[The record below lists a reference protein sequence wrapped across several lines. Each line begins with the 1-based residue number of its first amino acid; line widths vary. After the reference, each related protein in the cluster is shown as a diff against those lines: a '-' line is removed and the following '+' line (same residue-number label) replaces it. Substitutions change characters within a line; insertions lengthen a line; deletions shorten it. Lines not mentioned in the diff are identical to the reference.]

1 VRGFEVDEMT
11 EQEPLNVRVARALGV
26 TVHCTHEYLRVCAEG
41 YEHFNDGRGTY
52 LACRG
57 CSRRDAEGGFRGY
70 ANELDFSSV
79 CPSPKVLD
87 YSNDP
92 SWWGPIIE
100 ANRLEIIPA
109 SSKWTVSHLRVDWS
123 GPGTLGTAVC
133 EWVCAAFAAG
143 VEIKQGG
150 AK

>member
-1 VRGFEVDEMT
+1 MEK
-11 EQEPLNVRVARALGV
+11 QEPLNARVAKALGV
-26 TVHCTHEYLRVCAEG
+26 TIHWTHEHMRVYNKG
-41 YEHFNDGRGTY
+41 NEHSNNGRGTW
-52 LACRG
+52 LACGRCG
-57 CSRRDAEGGFRGY
+57 RWAAEGAFRGY
-70 ANELDFSSV
+70 ANELDFSSA
-79 CPSPKVLD
+79 CPTPEVPDFSD
-87 YSNDP
+87 DP
-92 SWWGPIIE
+92 SWWGPMIE